1 MQRIL
6 SIITK
11 LGLLLFVGVV
21 HAGAPS
27 LMTFQSKIILPSG
40 TALESASVN
49 FRFTTLDSAGT
60 CVLYVEDFSTVNM
73 TGSQGVVAIPLGSG
87 VKVYPPT
94 ATNLYDVFNNSTA
107 SYNCQAGGTFSP
119 TGTDNRQVVMQFNDG
134 GGWQTIP
141 QMAINAVPYSNYATR
156 SENLGDYAASA
167 YLRPTTLPTCTGSQA
182 LSWNGTTF
190 ACVSASGGAMSGVTS
205 IANASGDITLAPVT
219 TTGKVLITSNAPST
233 GSSTGALVVQG
244 GVGVSGDINTS
255 GNMLSSGSV
264 SVSGTISSASSVYAP
279 QIYGTT
285 TPSGSI
291 RIDGTSNAAKGN
303 VLLSSAGGNV
313 GIGTTTPSYKVDV
326 VGDVNISGVFRVNG
340 TPISTGSGTVTNVSS
355 ANSDIGVA
363 TGSSTPVLTLN
374 SGTGASQIVKLTAAS
389 KYPAVDGS
397 LITNLN
403 LGSVGTS
410 TLAVAN
416 GGTGQS
422 SYVNGEL
429 LIGNTTGN
437 TLTKSTLTAGTGIS
451 IANGSG
457 SITISRS
464 GSSDLTSAVTGIL
477 PIANGGTNSSTAL
490 TNNKVMVSSGGAIIE
505 GMASNTAKSNNTFVM
520 RDGSGN
526 IAGALGTFDQLSVI
540 NGGTIGLNGSASGTI
555 SVVAPAAPTSY
566 TFTLPTTAGS
576 PNYVLSTN
584 GSGVTSWV
592 APSSGVALSA
602 LTAATGTNTIDNLN
616 FAQIWN
622 WSTATT
628 QIPLSI
634 SANAL
639 TTGSLIQAT
648 TSNGSVN
655 STNGLLYVG
664 NTGASTS
671 GTVARV
677 QSNSTAGSGLTVLA
691 NGNVGIGTTTPGSAL
706 DIPGGLSVI
715 SAASNVNSVLAQGS
729 ATLNG
734 PMLSPTGT
742 DANSN
747 LVLKGKGSGGVIA
760 LGSSV
765 SWPSNSSPGSNL
777 LVYGPNNSMSSNGGA
792 FQVWS
797 SDSMAQDK
805 GGSIGLGG
813 NDGVSIGRN
822 FASIDGF
829 KENATSGNYD
839 GYLAFG
845 TRANGSNTSE
855 KFRITST
862 GNVGIGTTT
871 PSYKLDVA
879 GDVNISGVYRVNG
892 TPISTGSGTVTG
904 VSSSNSDI
912 GVATGSST
920 PVLTLN
926 SGTGNNQIVKLTAA
940 AKYPAVD
947 GSLITNL
954 NLGSVGTT
962 TLAVANGGT
971 GQASYTNGELLIG
984 NTTGNTLTKSTLTAG
999 SGISITNG
1007 TGSITIATTA
1017 AASTD
1022 LTTGVSGVLA
1032 VANGGTNSNATLTNN
1047 KVMVSSGGAIVE
1059 GMASNTAKS
1068 NNTFVMR
1075 DGSGNIAGALGTYDQ
1090 LSVINGGAIGLNGSA
1105 SGTISVVAPAAPTSY
1120 TFTLPTSAGSP
1131 SYVLSTNGSGV
1142 TSWVA
1147 QPSGAA
1153 FSALSAA
1160 SAANGIDN
1168 TNYAQSWD
1176 WSTATTQNPLTL
1188 RANGL
1193 TTGSLLTLTTSS
1205 GSLNSTSGVL
1215 NVANTGASTN
1225 GMVARIQSN
1234 STAGSGMTVLANG
1247 NVGIGTT
1254 TPAASLEIVGGAKIT
1269 VGGLNLNSTG
1279 ISNAGSI
1286 LGVGTNITGSSAV
1299 TLSAGG
1305 VAQNISLLAS
1315 TSGVVKIGTGNGT
1328 QLSVIDN
1335 GAAITDYVTVKG
1347 SITAKSPT
1355 ISVDGSDTWSN
1366 LILTPKGIQSTILV
1380 LAPGAAEPVSAT
1392 TASINSYLT
1401 VLGPAYSLSTGNGTL
1416 AVASNDSQ
1424 AVDKGGSI
1432 EFDGNIGGYVFPNQ
1446 TFGLIGGYKENS
1458 TSGDKAGYLAFGTH
1472 ISGGGVSE
1480 RLRITSTGNVGIGT
1494 MAPSNKL
1501 TITDGVTTAVTSLTG
1516 ASPLIAVEGNGGTYT
1531 MVRDNAA
1538 GIEYMDGVSS
1548 GNYAFSGAV
1557 SAHAYSLRTGNTDR
1571 LYITSAGNVGIGT
1584 TLPQTTLQVAGVIS
1598 PATNNT
1604 YTLGNAT
1611 YRFTEVYATNGVINT
1626 SDRREKK
1633 DIYNTDLGLDFINK
1647 LRPVSYR
1654 WNTGVDNDVHYG
1666 LIAQEAEQ
1674 AIAEVGKTEKTS
1686 IVTHDEATDR
1696 YGVRYSEL
1704 ISPLIKAV
1712 QQLYNRILGIDRE
1725 IVSVKAEKA
1734 DKNEV
1739 DAKVQK
1745 LESENEKLKQEN
1757 AAIKAYLCSK
1767 DKKASIFLV
1776 FTA

>member
-691 NGNVGIGTTTPGSAL
+691 NGNVGVGTTTPTQKLSVNGVIGAGNGVIDFATTNFSVVGQGNTLNVTTGNNFIAGNGNLLGAGATVNNVGVGVSNTISYANSTALGRSNTTGNSDGSVAIGNSNSANSDGGVAIGFSNTAPNNGIAIGRNINNSTVGSMQLGPSDAAKMTILSSGNVGIGTTSPSAPLEITTTATGTTGGFVGNKITLTATPTAASSANLYGSSAL
-706 DIPGGLSVI
+706 VKLTGSNDNGVAYGNLGSV
-715 SAASNVNSVLAQGS
+715 NNSG
-729 ATLNG
+729 
-734 PMLSPTGT
+734 TGT
-742 DANSN
+742 AST
-747 LVLKGKGSGGVIA
+747 V
-760 LGSSV
+760 LGSS
-765 SWPSNSSPGSNL
+765 GI
-777 LVYGPNNSMSSNGGA
+777 VYGSTGTISNANGVFGVVMS
-792 FQVWS
+792 
-797 SDSMAQDK
+797 
-805 GGSIGLGG
+805 LGG
-813 NDGVSIGRN
+813 TITTGHAGDFSIANAGTIGTGVGVYIGTIQATN
-822 FASIDGF
+822 KYSLYTSDATAPSYFA
-829 KENATSGNYD
+829 
-839 GYLAFG
+839 
-845 TRANGSNTSE
+845 GS
-855 KFRITST
+855 
-862 GNVGIGTTT
+862 VGIGTTT
-871 PSYKLDVA
+871 PSEALEV
-879 GDVNISGVYRVNG
+879 V
-892 TPISTGSGTVTG
+892 GTVK
-904 VSSSNSDI
+904 
-912 GVATGSST
+912 AT
-920 PVLTLN
+920 
-926 SGTGNNQIVKLTAA
+926 
-940 AKYPAVD
+940 D
-947 GSLITNL
+947 
-954 NLGSVGTT
+954 
-962 TLAVANGGT
+962 
-971 GQASYTNGELLIG
+971 
-984 NTTGNTLTKSTLTAG
+984 
-999 SGISITNG
+999 
-1007 TGSITIATTA
+1007 
-1017 AASTD
+1017 
-1022 LTTGVSGVLA
+1022 
-1032 VANGGTNSNATLTNN
+1032 
-1047 KVMVSSGGAIVE
+1047 
-1059 GMASNTAKS
+1059 
-1068 NNTFVMR
+1068 FV
-1075 DGSGNIAGALGTYDQ
+1075 T
-1090 LSVINGGAIGLNGSA
+1090 
-1105 SGTISVVAPAAPTSY
+1105 
-1120 TFTLPTSAGSP
+1120 
-1131 SYVLSTNGSGV
+1131 
-1142 TSWVA
+1142 
-1147 QPSGAA
+1147 
-1153 FSALSAA
+1153 
-1160 SAANGIDN
+1160 
-1168 TNYAQSWD
+1168 
-1176 WSTATTQNPLTL
+1176 
-1188 RANGL
+1188 
-1193 TTGSLLTLTTSS
+1193 
-1205 GSLNSTSGVL
+1205 
-1215 NVANTGASTN
+1215 
-1225 GMVARIQSN
+1225 
-1234 STAGSGMTVLANG
+1234 
-1247 NVGIGTT
+1247 
-1254 TPAASLEIVGGAKIT
+1254 
-1269 VGGLNLNSTG
+1269 
-1279 ISNAGSI
+1279 
-1286 LGVGTNITGSSAV
+1286 
-1299 TLSAGG
+1299 
-1305 VAQNISLLAS
+1305 
-1315 TSGVVKIGTGNGT
+1315 
-1328 QLSVIDN
+1328 
-1335 GAAITDYVTVKG
+1335 
-1347 SITAKSPT
+1347 
-1355 ISVDGSDTWSN
+1355 
-1366 LILTPKGIQSTILV
+1366 
-1380 LAPGAAEPVSAT
+1380 
-1392 TASINSYLT
+1392 
-1401 VLGPAYSLSTGNGTL
+1401 
-1416 AVASNDSQ
+1416 
-1424 AVDKGGSI
+1424 
-1432 EFDGNIGGYVFPNQ
+1432 
-1446 TFGLIGGYKENS
+1446 
-1458 TSGDKAGYLAFGTH
+1458 
-1472 ISGGGVSE
+1472 
-1480 RLRITSTGNVGIGT
+1480 
-1494 MAPSNKL
+1494 
-1501 TITDGVTTAVTSLTG
+1501 
-1516 ASPLIAVEGNGGTYT
+1516 
-1531 MVRDNAA
+1531 
-1538 GIEYMDGVSS
+1538 
-1548 GNYAFSGAV
+1548 
-1557 SAHAYSLRTGNTDR
+1557 
-1571 LYITSAGNVGIGT
+1571 
-1584 TLPQTTLQVAGVIS
+1584 
-1598 PATNNT
+1598 
-1604 YTLGNAT
+1604 
-1611 YRFTEVYATNGVINT
+1611 T
-1626 SDRREKK
+1626 SDRRAKRNIARIDEALEKIIQINGVTWK
-1633 DIYNTDLGLDFINK
+1633 WISNGITDM
-1647 LRPVSYR
+1647 
-1654 WNTGVDNDVHYG
+1654 GV
-1666 LIAQEAEQ
+1666 IAQDVEKVFPELVVTDANGRKAVKYGNLVGPLIEAVKILKSEIETSKVKIEDLKIEIDSLKQ
-1674 AIAEVGKTEKTS
+1674 LKTENDSLK
-1686 IVTHDEATDR
+1686 ARLDR
-1696 YGVRYSEL
+1696 IEKRLDYYQVR
-1704 ISPLIKAV
+1704 
-1712 QQLYNRILGIDRE
+1712 
-1725 IVSVKAEKA
+1725 
-1734 DKNEV
+1734 DKN
-1739 DAKVQK
+1739 Q
-1745 LESENEKLKQEN
+1745 
-1757 AAIKAYLCSK
+1757 
-1767 DKKASIFLV
+1767 
-1776 FTA
+1776 